1 MKKTKILFILLLSL
15 SSLFIAC
22 DKGEDSVDFTY
33 SQDSKD
39 PRIFYFQASGSSDY
53 GDFDYRWDFGK
64 GNTSSGSNASH
75 QFDDYGNH
83 VVTLYA
89 DIDKSGIH
97 STVSKKIEIDIPKIT
112 NVDFS
117 YTTSS
122 TNPKEYYFIATG
134 KSNYGTVDFE
144 WDFGQN
150 NIETGERATYKGMR

>member
-22 DKGEDSVDFTY
+22 DKGENSVDFAY

-64 GNTSSGSNASH
+64 GNTASGSSASH
-75 QFDDYGNH
+75 QFDTYGNH

-97 STVSKKIEIDIPKIT
+97 SCNNGSTFISKLCLLAIILAVCI
-112 NVDFS
+112 VL
-117 YTTSS
+117 
-122 TNPKEYYFIATG
+122 
-134 KSNYGTVDFE
+134 V
-144 WDFGQN
+144 
-150 NIETGERATYKGMR
+150 